1 MATSVVQGRES
12 TAKDCIIAMNAATT
26 ALTITNVYA
35 QGIVKIG
42 SGEYRYYFI
51 YN

>member
-1 MATSVVQGRES
+1 MASSVIQGRES
-12 TAKDCIIAMNAATT
+12 TASDCIVAMNVAIN
-26 ALTITNVYA
+26 ALTIANVYA
-35 QGIVKIG
+35 QGIVKVG

>member
-12 TAKDCIIAMNAATT
+12 TAKDCIAAMNTATN

-35 QGIVKIG
+35 QGIVKVG